1 MTPPAFEHIL
11 VLVDASEA
19 SLRAAEFA
27 IRLAGQLPARLT
39 AVSVV
44 DTDTLRKLMSVR
56 ILVEQEVHEFESE
69 LERSQTRHLDH
80 VSQMARKAGVQCE
93 AVLGKGVCHSA
104 VLHEQKARKADL
116 MVLGGFHSSLTKMD
130 LNAREHQII
139 LDEAP
144 CPVLVIK

>member
-1 MTPPAFEHIL
+1 MASAVFEHIL
-11 VLVDASEA
+11 VLVDGSEA

-27 IRLAGQLPARLT
+27 INLAVQLPARLT

-56 ILVEQEVHEFESE
+56 ILVEQEVREFETE
-69 LERSQTRHLDH
+69 LERSQTRQLDYVH
-80 VSQMARKAGVQCE
+80 QLARKAGVQCA

-104 VLHEQKARKADL
+104 VLSEQKARKADL
-116 MVLGGFHSSLTKMD
+116 IVLGGFRSSLTKMD
-130 LNAREHQII
+130 LNARERQTI

-144 CPVLVIK
+144 CPVLIVK